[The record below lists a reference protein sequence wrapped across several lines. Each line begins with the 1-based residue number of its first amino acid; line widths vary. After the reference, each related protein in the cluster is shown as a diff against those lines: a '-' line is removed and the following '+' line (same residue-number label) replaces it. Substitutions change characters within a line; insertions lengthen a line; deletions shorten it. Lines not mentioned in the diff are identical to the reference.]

1 MSTAEFQNRVE
12 FLNDTVPLDNSP
24 EEAFDRLTRLSTL
37 ILGVPIALV
46 SLVESEREFV
56 KSEASVLDSSPSQ
69 GILPLSQSVC
79 QLALGSGEPLV
90 VVDAR
95 DHPLLRDDPAV
106 AAYDVRAYA
115 GVPLVTPDGRT
126 LGTFCVMDHV
136 PRQWTTNDVNVL
148 KGLAA
153 AAATE
158 IALRNEIRERVRVQQ
173 ESARLLQ
180 ALQAEQGR
188 VMALFEQAP
197 AFIAAVN
204 GPEHRFEMANRAYYQ
219 LVGLRDLIGKPLAE
233 AIPETVEQGFVAM
246 LDRVLDT
253 GEAFSAAGARVVLQP
268 RCDAEPDE
276 RFVDFACQPLT
287 DPDGTRSGILMHG
300 VDVTEQLRATNALR
314 ESEERYRLL
323 FDSNP
328 LPMWVYDAETLRF
341 IAVNCSAV
349 SRYGYSRQ
357 EFLAMTILDIRPA
370 AAAEA
375 VRVAAG
381 VAGSGETFVP
391 AQQHR
396 FKDGTIIDVDITSRP
411 IALGARACRL
421 VLAVDVTDRRR
432 AEAALR
438 DSEAQL
444 RLAIDV
450 AEMVVWEHDL
460 ATGTVSSRAVPRNP
474 DSSHLLAATLGTH
487 DGFLS
492 VVHQDDRERVRRTH
506 EDAVRRAGEF
516 SVEFRVI
523 GLDGVI
529 RWKQTSARVLLDDDG
544 HPVRIIGVSRDV
556 TDRIA
561 LEAQLRQAQKMEAV
575 GQLAG
580 GVAHDFNNLLTV
592 ITAGITFAREA
603 LPRDAAALEELAVV
617 EEAAGKAARLTRQL
631 LAFGRKQML
640 QPELLDI
647 NRIVRGVEP
656 MLRRL
661 IGEDVRIGTV
671 PVAGLFLV
679 FADPGQLEQ
688 VIVNLAVNARDAM
701 PDGGTLTIETASVLL
716 TDVEANARGVDA
728 QARYVRLTVRDTG
741 MGMDDAT
748 LSRAFEPF
756 FTTKGSGRGTGLG
769 LATVHGIVQQSGG
782 HIQVTSVPGEGTVFE
797 IDLPQVVGIDVGEPP
812 KVVSANSD
820 EVFGTILLVEDEA
833 PVRAIARRILARKGY
848 TVIEASNGR
857 EALEV
862 AAENA
867 AKISMVVTDMV
878 MPELG
883 GRAFAEQF
891 TILYPGIPLLF
902 VSGYADDEILR
913 RGPLPPRTTFLE
925 KPFTP
930 DGLLTAVRTVMSAQ
944 DSPSAET
951 SLVA

>member
-748 LSRAFEPF
+748 LSSFR
-756 FTTKGSGRGTGLG
+756 
-769 LATVHGIVQQSGG
+769 
-782 HIQVTSVPGEGTVFE
+782 TVFHN
-797 IDLPQVVGIDVGEPP
+797 QGIRPRDRPRSGDRARDRAAVWWPY
-812 KVVSANSD
+812 SSD
-820 EVFGTILLVEDEA
+820 EC
-833 PVRAIARRILARKGY
+833 
-848 TVIEASNGR
+848 S
-857 EALEV
+857 
-862 AAENA
+862 
-867 AKISMVVTDMV
+867 
-878 MPELG
+878 
-883 GRAFAEQF
+883 
-891 TILYPGIPLLF
+891 
-902 VSGYADDEILR
+902 R
-913 RGPLPPRTTFLE
+913 RGNRF
-925 KPFTP
+925 
-930 DGLLTAVRTVMSAQ
+930 RN
-944 DSPSAET
+944 
-951 SLVA
+951 